1 MARPLDTESKAF
13 GFLKVRNL
21 YLVIVTFVLCLAFIP
36 VLAKPFG
43 IRAAFFI
50 SAGFLFLEVFYFA
63 VSNNLPD
70 NFILNWIRF
79 KMEPQIFFPG
89 RETPERTENK

>member
-21 YLVIVTFVLCLAFIP
+21 YLVVLTFVFGIAFIP
-36 VLAKPFG
+36 ILAKPFG
-43 IRAAFFI
+43 LKAAFLI
-50 SAGFLFLEVFYFA
+50 SAGLLLVELLYFA
-63 VSNNLPD
+63 LSNNLPD

-79 KMEPQIFFPG
+79 HTEPQQFFPG
-89 RETPERTENK
+89 RERPERTQDK